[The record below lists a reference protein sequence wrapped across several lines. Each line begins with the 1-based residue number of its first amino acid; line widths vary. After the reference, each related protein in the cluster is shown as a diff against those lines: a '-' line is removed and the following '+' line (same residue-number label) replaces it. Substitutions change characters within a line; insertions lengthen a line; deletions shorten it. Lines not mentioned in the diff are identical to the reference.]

1 MKYKVIDNEVGDALV
16 YDGFLKIKKTLV
28 EIETFIDGN
37 FKGEL
42 IQKTFEV
49 MERGNAVAVLI
60 RDTDTNTFLFTNQF
74 RYPTIKE
81 NSGWLL
87 EIPAGGVKENEN
99 PEECAKREVEEELGY
114 LINDLKMISKFYV
127 SPGGTTEM
135 IFLYY
140 AEVNSI
146 NKTSKGGGLKYEK
159 EDIKMTTISVNEV
172 MSKVG
177 SELIDAKTIIAIQW
191 WFLQA
196 SKL

>member
-87 EIPAGGVKENEN
+87 EIPAGEVKENEN

-114 LINDLKMISKFYV
+114 LIN
-127 SPGGTTEM
+127 
-135 IFLYY
+135 
-140 AEVNSI
+140 
-146 NKTSKGGGLKYEK
+146 
-159 EDIKMTTISVNEV
+159 
-172 MSKVG
+172 
-177 SELIDAKTIIAIQW
+177 
-191 WFLQA
+191 
-196 SKL
+196 